1 MKKVSEGIGVM
12 SGTSLDGIDLAW
24 CRFEKG
30 DDGKWNYRIEKA
42 TNVPYSDAF
51 KTRLAN
57 APYLSA
63 LEYVKL
69 NNDVAEI
76 FVEAINRWLG
86 DGPKPDFIASHG
98 HRADH
103 ANRQRSGD
111 CGADGHPHGL

>member
-24 CRFEKG
+24 CRFEK
-30 DDGKWNYRIEKA
+30 DDIGKWNYRIEKA
-42 TNVPYSDAF
+42 TNMPYSEAF

-69 NNDVAEI
+69 NNDVAEV
-76 FVEAINRWLG
+76 FAEAINSA
-86 DGPKPDFIASHG
+86 PKTWHWVVRVHRSCPSVMNCSLASSMP
-98 HRADH
+98 A
-103 ANRQRSGD
+103 ST
-111 CGADGHPHGL
+111 